1 MLRMAALP
9 SPFGPLAVCSRAML
23 RVALPLLLAAF
34 ALSAGVAQDAPVAAA
49 VGAADESARA
59 YDYEAAL
66 GHLETALQVGAAD
79 ALKAAIEQRRTLY
92 EHFLGM
98 SALVQAAQDDPER
111 LVGQVTT
118 RGGRQLTGYIR
129 LVELGVCPDA
139 RIGERISG
147 LGRFAMDTGAEQ
159 PEVVAARDIAELTVE
174 WRQPAEGAVPSYWTL
189 GKIRAVLQ
197 SGGVVEGTAT
207 WRLGLSA
214 IAVRG
219 LDADEDTLVEAYPSF
234 GRAFDPAN
242 LISQVTIIGAP
253 QQPGAEETP

>member
-1 MLRMAALP
+1 
-9 SPFGPLAVCSRAML
+9 
-23 RVALPLLLAAF
+23 
-34 ALSAGVAQDAPVAAA
+34 
-49 VGAADESARA
+49 
-59 YDYEAAL
+59 
-66 GHLETALQVGAAD
+66 
-79 ALKAAIEQRRTLY
+79 
-92 EHFLGM
+92 
-98 SALVQAAQDDPER
+98 
-111 LVGQVTT
+111 
-118 RGGRQLTGYIR
+118 
-129 LVELGVCPDA
+129 
-139 RIGERISG
+139 
-147 LGRFAMDTGAEQ
+147 
-159 PEVVAARDIAELTVE
+159 
-174 WRQPAEGAVPSYWTL
+174 L